1 MKSICQKCWVVENS
15 KYPIKGYEK
24 ININLHDQRN
34 FGQHCTKTLHVDLS
48 MEVIG
53 FRYGEDLKFSTT
65 QRRGVCRKNTDFP
78 VYLLFN
84 WLVVVSLVRKC
95 GTLGVE

>member
-1 MKSICQKCWVVENS
+1 MENN

-34 FGQHCTKTLHVDLS
+34 FGQRCTNTLNLDLS

-53 FRYGEDLKFSTT
+53 
-65 QRRGVCRKNTDFP
+65 
-78 VYLLFN
+78 
-84 WLVVVSLVRKC
+84 
-95 GTLGVE
+95 